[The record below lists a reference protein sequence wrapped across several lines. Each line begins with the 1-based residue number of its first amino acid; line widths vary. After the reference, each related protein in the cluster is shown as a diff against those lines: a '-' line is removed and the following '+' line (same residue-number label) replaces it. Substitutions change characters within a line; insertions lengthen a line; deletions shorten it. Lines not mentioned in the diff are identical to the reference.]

1 MAAGTYYTGRYL
13 GGVVGRQPCRRDPR
27 RPGDGRRGLAGFA
40 VLAAVGVAVALVSL
54 GLPGGPMTAGDPVA
68 GTPGTGA

>member
-13 GGVVGRQPCRRDPR
+13 GGVVGASVA
-27 RPGDGRRGLAGFA
+27 GVILGAEVTATGISAGFG

-54 GLPGGPMTAGDPVA
+54 GLR
-68 GTPGTGA
+68 GAAPNGA